1 MAGSIARSI
10 TSLPTKAASLTQMQA
25 LIAGTTKVYPSGSL
39 TFGNATHTV
48 ASLVQSLQS
57 LEQAMI
63 ALNTAQSAAKDAAS
77 ALRNLDASV
86 GPLLRDYKRFLLA
99 TYGTS
104 TQQLAE
110 FGLQPPKARTPL
122 STDERAAATAKARA
136 TRTARGTKG
145 KKQKAA
151 IKGDVTG
158 VVVTPITEPKPQPSP
173 VPTPAPASPTPAVTQ
188 APVVVT
194 NGH

>member
-10 TSLPTKAASLTQMQA
+10 ISQPTKAASLTQVQA

-39 TFGNATHTV
+39 TFGNATHPV
-48 ASLVQSLQS
+48 VSLIQALQS

-63 ALNTAQSAAKDAAS
+63 ALNTAQSASKDAAS
-77 ALRNLDASV
+77 ALRSLEVSV

-99 TYGTS
+99 TFGMS
-104 TQQLAE
+104 AQQLAE

-122 STDERAAATAKARA
+122 STDKRAAATAKARA

-145 KKQKAA
+145 KKQKLA

-158 VVVTPITEPKPQPSP
+158 VTVTPIVVSP
-173 VPTPAPASPTPAVTQ
+173 VPPAPATVPPA
-188 APVVVT
+188 PSKS
-194 NGH
+194 